1 MDIGSTLV
9 VDDVAPKP
17 SAARLAERL
26 EQIEEDREDSSRRLH
41 IEIDD
46 LKRRIEAMTL
56 LQNAS
61 EVRMT
66 RIDSTPLD
74 AEKIRFAPRVV
85 VAIVAACVSIV
96 LGMYAVNYG
105 IRSDVRDILTR
116 QEQRDRLEE
125 VNRKLT
131 DQQTEAITKAVDVI
145 DKRQQLQAIQIGE
158 LKEMVLKQGIGK

>member
-1 MDIGSTLV
+1 MHPVSTLIA
-9 VDDVAPKP
+9 DDVAPPP
-17 SAARLAERL
+17 SAARLAERIEQL
-26 EQIEEDREDSSRRLH
+26 EESRDESSRRLNL
-41 IEIDD
+41 EIAD
-46 LKRRIEAMTL
+46 LKRRVEAMAV
-56 LQNAS
+56 LQTAS
-61 EVRMT
+61 DVRLT
-66 RIDSTPLD
+66 RIDATPLD